1 MANTLKVYLIS
12 GVLIFTAM
20 LLGSGCKKDEYCN
33 PTPSKFIISQVENNG
48 FAISNRYTDNVIRES
63 RTSDGLIIDYDII
76 ANQQGEELLFQEW
89 NYMPNSA
96 IRILIG
102 TYYLGFNPL
111 NVPRENLPRA
121 NRYVR
126 EGGGIQSFEYNNNG
140 NLIRSSLIFPPNFN
154 IPPQIVINTWKDGNM
169 MSSVIGG
176 VTTTYEYYDEVN
188 TIGNEYFAKTYLG
201 VSSKNA
207 LKREVSHS
215 SVGNLITDYVYE
227 YDQACYISKVTMT
240 TIDETGEI
248 LSSSW
253 REFSYQ

>member
-1 MANTLKVYLIS
+1 
-12 GVLIFTAM
+12 
-20 LLGSGCKKDEYCN
+20 
-33 PTPSKFIISQVENNG
+33 
-48 FAISNRYTDNVIRES
+48 
-63 RTSDGLIIDYDII
+63 
-76 ANQQGEELLFQEW
+76 
-89 NYMPNSA
+89 
-96 IRILIG
+96 
-102 TYYLGFNPL
+102 
-111 NVPRENLPRA
+111 
-121 NRYVR
+121 
-126 EGGGIQSFEYNNNG
+126 
-140 NLIRSSLIFPPNFN
+140 
-154 IPPQIVINTWKDGNM
+154 